1 MHIKLITIYLLT
13 DVPKEK
19 MQIFFADEL
28 SRFFE
33 FEDLSLIRLLYSV
46 S

>member
-1 MHIKLITIYLLT
+1 MYIKIITIYLLT

-19 MQIFFADEL
+19 CRFFRLEL

-33 FEDLSLIRLLYSV
+33 FEDLSLIRPLYSV